1 MINSA
6 IAIYYYLQVVRQAV
20 FGEKDVAVAP
30 LVLDWSTRLLCVL
43 LIAAIVTLGVAP
55 ATVLT
60 AITNS
65 LAG

>member
-1 MINSA
+1 
-6 IAIYYYLQVVRQAV
+6 V
-20 FGEKDVAVAP
+20 FGEKDVAAAP
-30 LVLDWSTRLLCVL
+30 LVLDWPTRLLCVL